1 MSAPRLAVA
10 AALAGVATHLL
21 YFNRG
26 EHHRH
31 ALRYILVVAAS
42 FVAVSLFTWSP
53 IFIDAP
59 GIDWESAIRLSA
71 KVHGCFFLG
80 LYSSLVTYRLFFHP
94 LNKFPGPICAR
105 ISTAWLIYDFR
116 GLDGWKRIAALHE
129 KYGPYVRIGPS
140 ELSVRDP
147 KAVNAFHGP
156 NSKCRKEAHYDFA
169 LPMTS
174 LHIFR
179 DKAQHDRRRRVWS
192 QAFGDQALKG
202 YEQRMQKYR
211 DTLFDKI
218 AASDG
223 QPMNITKWFNFYS
236 FDVMGDLAFGRSF
249 DMLESS
255 KNRRVIDMLQAG
267 FVYLALH
274 LPVWLLVVGMK
285 TPIVSK
291 GWHDFVDFC
300 RDRYQA
306 RMKQE
311 PDVPDIMSTLL
322 KPLGGRE
329 PTTEEADLLT
339 GDSQLVI
346 TAGSHTT
353 SATMTSIT
361 RLLAKHPQHI
371 AKIRQELAPFVH
383 DSQIIA
389 TQDEM
394 ARLEHLNAVINESFR
409 LYPPVP
415 TQIYRQTPSEGI
427 TIDDVYIPGSMS
439 VIAPQYAIGR
449 NEAIYTDAN
458 SFIPERWY
466 QFPDMI
472 KNKDAFAP
480 FSTGP
485 YGCIGKRMALMDMR
499 QVIARL
505 VWTFDFDFAPGE
517 DSVAYE
523 KNAVDAF
530 ILAFGDV
537 NMTFRRREV

>member
-1 MSAPRLAVA
+1 MPAPYIDAVA
-10 AALAGVATHLL
+10 ALGGVATHLL
-21 YFNRG
+21 YLNRG

-31 ALRYILVVAAS
+31 ALRYVLAATAS
-42 FVAVSLFTWSP
+42 FLAVSIFNWSP
-53 IFIDAP
+53 ILTNTP
-59 GIDWESAIRLSA
+59 GTDWLSAIVSSA
-71 KVHGCFFLG
+71 KAHGCFFLG
-80 LYSSLVTYRLFFHP
+80 LYSSLITYRLFFHP
-94 LNKFPGPICAR
+94 LNKFPGPIGAR
-105 ISTAWLIYDFR
+105 ISTGWLICHFR
-116 GLDGWKRIAALHE
+116 RLNGWQQVAALHD

-147 KAVNAFHGP
+147 KAVNAFHGL
-156 NSKCRKEAHYDFA
+156 NSKCRKDPHYDMT

-202 YEQRMQKYR
+202 YEQRMRKYR
-211 DTLFDKI
+211 DMLFDKI
-218 AASDG
+218 AASNG
-223 QPMNITKWFNFYS
+223 QPMNMAKWFHFYS
-236 FDVMGDLAFGRSF
+236 FDVMGDLAFGKPF
-249 DMLESS
+249 GMLETSQ
-255 KNRRVIDMLQAG
+255 NHRAIAMLEAG
-267 FVYLALH
+267 FVPLGLH
-274 LPVWLLVVGMK
+274 LPVWLLVLGMSI
-285 TPIVSK
+285 PALSK
-291 GWHDFVDFC
+291 DWFEFVDFC
-300 RDRYQA
+300 RERYQA
-306 RMKQE
+306 RMKLE
-311 PDVPDIMSTLL
+311 PDVPDIMSALL
-322 KPLGGRE
+322 KPLEGRE

-353 SATMTSIT
+353 AASLTSIT

-371 AKIRQELAPFVH
+371 TKLRQELAPFVR

-394 ARLEHLNAVINESFR
+394 ARLEHLNAVINESLR

-415 TQIYRQTPSEGI
+415 TTIYRQTPSEGI
-427 TIDDVYIPGSMS
+427 MIDDVYIPGSMS
-439 VIAPQYAIGR
+439 VISPQYAIGR
-449 NEAIYTDAN
+449 NEDVYTDAN

-485 YGCIGKRMALMDMR
+485 YGCIAKRMALMDIR

-505 VWTFDFDFAPGE
+505 VWTFDIDFAPGE
-517 DSVAYE
+517 DGATFE
-523 KNAVDAF
+523 KGVDAF
-530 ILAFGDV
+530 IMTFGEV
-537 NMTFRRREV
+537 NMTFKRREA